1 MLRLKRRDRRRSVR
15 ATAAILTVIALLG
28 SQMGVLA
35 RLQATLDA
43 PSPASGHASVIA
55 QGVAEMPVDPVAW
68 RVVLDTADPI
78 DVAAPIER
86 ALGFVVADPD
96 GVQVIDAST
105 EAQQRLAAGEASFV
119 PEGAVQTRASL
130 TDAAT
135 NYLRVALVAE
145 EEATDAGSDELV
157 FGGTA
162 FAAPTDL
169 RDIDLVRDVLTLDEN
184 TTIAASDYPTLVIAT
199 DGEIEVT
206 VNGERTRLAD
216 GEAAEFTG
224 ELIVTGL
231 SDISSF
237 VAGVIG
243 PEVPVPPRTTGTVTL
258 AVYQCA
264 AGVSPSSLG
273 SPIEDGTTDNCG
285 TVSDPVTVALNTP
298 DGEALTLADAESVRD
313 GVYAW
318 TALPFGDY
326 TIADATNLP
335 SGASNP
341 TFYDEDGYAFVNSD
355 VNLSDDSPD
364 VRINLFLFST
374 GSGSITVTVFNCP
387 SGWSPDDLDPNGC
400 DPITSGFGLTLSNG
414 NTGETLTLNDASSAG
429 DSFVWSGLGL
439 SPDAGT
445 YSGGYYV
452 IDEPSVPDG
461 FNAYTV
467 SGTSG
472 DGLYV
477 NLTGASP
484 NASITIFNYIT
495 ANPTGTITLDSIVC
509 PSADSSPDLCSRE
522 FGPSGLSGIYIQ
534 DVNGAYDGLSEYN
547 GSQEGDGP
555 YVWPNVPL
563 ASYYMDASSLVAPA
577 GYEIF
582 AVVLTPDGSDISG
595 GFAITEDVPIAN
607 IVVLLAPV
615 GGSGEESTP
624 TTEDVDVDA
633 DGLTDDDETTFGT
646 DSLNPDSDE
655 DCHLDGPEIQAG
667 TDPLDSGSAPV
678 GECDWVVDSE

>member
-1 MLRLKRRDRRRSVR
+1 MLRLKQEKRRRSLP
-15 ATAAILTVIALLG
+15 AIAAILTVMALLG

-43 PSPASGHASVIA
+43 PSPATGHASVIA
-55 QGVAEMPVDPVAW
+55 QGVAEMPVDPIAW
-68 RVVLDTADPI
+68 RVVLDTAEPI
-78 DVAAPIER
+78 ETAAPIER
-86 ALGFVVADPD
+86 ALGFVVAEPD
-96 GVQVIDAST
+96 GVQVIDASI
-105 EAQQRLAAGEASFV
+105 ESQQRLATGEASFV
-119 PEGAVQTRASL
+119 PEASVQTRASL
-130 TDAAT
+130 TAAAT
-135 NYLRVALVAE
+135 NYLRVALVSE
-145 EEATDAGSDELV
+145 EDAKDPGSDELV

-162 FAAPTDL
+162 FAAPTGL

-184 TTIAASDYPTLVIAT
+184 TTIAASDYPTLVITTGGA
-199 DGEIEVT
+199 IEVT
-206 VNGERTRLAD
+206 VDGERTRLAD

-224 ELIVTGL
+224 DLIITGF
-231 SDISSF
+231 SETSSF

-273 SPIEDGTTDNCG
+273 SPIEDGATDNCG
-285 TVSDPVTVALNTP
+285 TVRNPVTVALTTP
-298 DGEALTLADAESVRD
+298 DGDALTLGEAESVRD

-326 TIADATNLP
+326 TIDDATNLP

-341 TFYDEDGYAFVNSD
+341 TFYDGNGYAFVNND
-355 VNLSDDSPD
+355 VSISDDSPD
-364 VRINLFLFST
+364 VRINLFIFST

-400 DPITSGFGLTLSNG
+400 DPITSGFGLSLSNG
-414 NTGETLTLNDASSAG
+414 NTGDSLTLNDASSAG

-439 SPDAGT
+439 SPDADT
-445 YSGGYYV
+445 YSDGYYV

-477 NLTGASP
+477 NLTGDSP
-484 NASITIFNYIT
+484 NAAITVFNYIT

-509 PSADSSPDLCSRE
+509 PSVDSSPDLCSRE
-522 FGPSGLSGIYIQ
+522 FGPAGISGVFIQDTEGIYGSLTEG
-534 DVNGAYDGLSEYN
+534 NA
-547 GSQEGDGP
+547 SQEGNGP
-555 YVWPNVPL
+555 YVWPNVPV
-563 ASYYMDASSLVAPA
+563 SFYYMDTGSLVAPD

-582 AVVLTPDGSDISG
+582 AVVLTPDGINVSG
-595 GFAITEDVPIAN
+595 GFDISEDVPIAN
-607 IVVLLAPV
+607 IVVLLAPI
-615 GGSGEESTP
+615 GGGGDESTP
-624 TTEDVDVDA
+624 TPEDVNVDA
-633 DGLTDDDETTFGT
+633 DGLTDEDETTFGT

-655 DCHLDGPEIQAG
+655 ECHLDGPEIEAG
-667 TDPLDSGSAPV
+667 TDPLDAGSAPS
-678 GECDWVVDSE
+678 GECDLVTGSE